1 MRTIIEVAIG
11 NITIFSA
18 KYSRRLADKESIR
31 LCVKGASA
39 STGAKP

>member
-18 KYSRRLADKESIR
+18 STHDVLRIKKSIR